1 MQALS
6 IILLPRKKKARI
18 IPQIIKKDKHS
29 NLQSNLKSI
38 YLIKDFLIIS
48 MLLVEEDLVESG
60 KFNWKETGKYMLW
73 SKCLKLCNYAVII
86 GS

>member
-38 YLIKDFLIIS
+38 YLIKDFSITS

-60 KFNWKETGKYMLW
+60 KFN
-73 SKCLKLCNYAVII
+73 
-86 GS
+86 

>member
-1 MQALS
+1 
-6 IILLPRKKKARI
+6 
-18 IPQIIKKDKHS
+18 
-29 NLQSNLKSI
+29 
-38 YLIKDFLIIS
+38 LIIS

-73 SKCLKLCNYAVII
+73 SKCLKLCNYTVII

>member
-18 IPQIIKKDKHS
+18 ITQIIKKGKHS

-38 YLIKDFLIIS
+38 YLIKDFSITS

-60 KFNWKETGKYMLW
+60 KFN
-73 SKCLKLCNYAVII
+73 
-86 GS
+86 

>member
-38 YLIKDFLIIS
+38 YLIKDFSITS

-60 KFNWKETGKYMLW
+60 KFNWNETGKYMLW